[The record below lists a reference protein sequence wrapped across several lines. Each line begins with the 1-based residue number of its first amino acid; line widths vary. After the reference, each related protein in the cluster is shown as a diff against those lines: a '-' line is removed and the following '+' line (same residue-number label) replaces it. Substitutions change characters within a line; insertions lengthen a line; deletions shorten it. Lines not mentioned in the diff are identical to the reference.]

1 MKRLSMALLAGLLAL
16 SGCMKIRE
24 ELLVM
29 PDGSG
34 RIAFTFSIPAKGE
47 AGKFTEAMLMSGDPD
62 EIADKVRGLA
72 AMTRPTL
79 VEKDG
84 VVQIRMTGYF
94 DDVNALKFMDDGEGA
109 KAKPKQEFV
118 FRKDGEGYTLEMK
131 GNLLSDETPE
141 RPTRDPDFE
150 KQKDEMFKAMFAGF
164 EFRHDVKLPGTL
176 TVSQGFGSRE
186 GRVASYAVGEKD
198 LQRPADQKRINAA
211 AAFKASCA
219 TSEVS
224 DAEAAEFRKELEKA
238 KAGWA
243 ELRKEMKKSAE
254 KK

>member
-1 MKRLSMALLAGLLAL
+1 MKRLSTTLLAALLAL

-34 RIAFTFSIPAKGE
+34 RIAFTFSIPGKGE

-62 EIADKVRGLA
+62 EITDKVRGLA

-94 DDVNALKFMDDGEGA
+94 DDINALKFMDDGEGA

-118 FRKDGEGYTLEMK
+118 FRKEGDGFTLETK
-131 GNLLSDETPE
+131 GNLLSDEAPE
-141 RPTRDPDFE
+141 RAVRDAEFE
-150 KQKDEMFKAMFAGF
+150 KQKEEMFKAMFAGF

-176 TVSQGFGSRE
+176 TVAEGFGSRE
-186 GRVASYAVGEKD
+186 GRVATYAVGEKH
-198 LQRPADQKRINAA
+198 LQKPADQKKINAA
-211 AAFKASCA
+211 SAFKASCA
-219 TSEVS
+219 KSEVS
-224 DAEAAEFRKELEKA
+224 DAEAAEFRKELDKA

-243 ELRKEMKKSAE
+243 ELRKEMKKNAE